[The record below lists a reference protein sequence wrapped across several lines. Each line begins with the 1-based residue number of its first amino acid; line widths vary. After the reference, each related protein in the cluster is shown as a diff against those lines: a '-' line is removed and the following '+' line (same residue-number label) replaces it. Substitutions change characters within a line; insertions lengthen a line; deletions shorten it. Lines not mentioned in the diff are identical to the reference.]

1 MRFSRLAG
9 VGILL
14 WIPHTAA
21 GIWATKNTMPTKRA
35 AHAVVAFSNKIY
47 INGGTSGGGVGMDT
61 FERYDP
67 GTDAWGSIN
76 SIPTARIFPAF
87 AELNVAS
94 KGYDVI
100 YSCMQAL

>member
-1 MRFSRLAG
+1 
-9 VGILL
+9 
-14 WIPHTAA
+14 
-21 GIWATKNTMPTKRA
+21 MPTKRA
-35 AHAVVAFSNKIY
+35 GHAVVAFSNKIY
-47 INGGTSGGGVGMDT
+47 INGGTLGGGVGMDT